1 MSAMAILRAT
11 CKLVVLHSD
20 EPTVLQDE
28 CNNLSV
34 IMGIMLPFRNC
45 AFPALQWYPP
55 FQWLLRG
62 DNSGVF
68 SKYTAIIYNQFLAMS
83 QVFMLMK
90 RLNELPYF
98 TIVAM
103 DLLGLSSF
111 KGLFTV
117 CFFFWEITH

>member
-62 DNSGVF
+62 DDS
-68 SKYTAIIYNQFLAMS
+68 QEFLANTQLS
-83 QVFMLMK
+83 FIIDF
-90 RLNELPYF
+90 LPCLRF
-98 TIVAM
+98 
-103 DLLGLSSF
+103 L
-111 KGLFTV
+111 
-117 CFFFWEITH
+117 C

>member
-45 AFPALQWYPP
+45 AFPALQRYPL
-55 FQWLLRG
+55 FNGCYGAMIQE
-62 DNSGVF
+62 
-68 SKYTAIIYNQFLAMS
+68 FLANT
-83 QVFMLMK
+83 QLFFII
-90 RLNELPYF
+90 NF
-98 TIVAM
+98 
-103 DLLGLSSF
+103 LLCLRF
-111 KGLFTV
+111 L
-117 CFFFWEITH
+117 C